1 MTEQSQIGRLA
12 LRVEGDNWNA
22 YWAEVGTLDGAIFLG
37 SIKMAFVTQ
46 SAKRKQ
52 QFMDL
57 MAACAADALQDIL
70 GERPAWNP
78 PREAPDGERSG
89 NA

>member
-22 YWAEVGTLDGAIFLG
+22 YWADMRTLEGAIFLG
-37 SIKMAFVTQ
+37 SIKMAFVTN
-46 SAKRKQ
+46 SDERKLA
-52 QFMDL
+52 FMDL

-70 GERPAWNP
+70 GERPAWNL